1 MNEEELK
8 KIWQGH
14 DQKIDKIMQ
23 INKDQLKTVQSKKA
37 ESKIRSFKRNH
48 IAVALFGVVWILFL
62 GFILYH
68 AHSNIFFTVSLSMII
83 LFNVFAVALYFRHIL
98 MLNKIDIAG
107 SITATQIKLIEVQ
120 DSYSQVGR
128 VLLLQT
134 PFYCTWWYSEEL
146 IRNGDVLFWSIHL
159 TILAL
164 LTTLAIYLF
173 IKLSNKNKS
182 DNWIKRVDKMFGS
195 EKLQQ
200 ASTFL
205 QEIEDYKKED
215 G

>member
-8 KIWQGH
+8 RIWHGN
-14 DQKIDKIMQ
+14 DQRIDAMLQ
-23 INKDQLKTVQSKKA
+23 INKEKLYAVQTKKA

-48 IAVALFGVVWILFL
+48 VAVALFGVVWILFL
-62 GFILYH
+62 GFLLYH
-68 AHSNIFFTVSLSMII
+68 AHTNIFFTVSLSMIL

-98 MLNKIDIAG
+98 MLNAIDITG
-107 SITATQIKLIEVQ
+107 SVTVTQTKLIEVQ

-146 IRNGDVLFWSIHL
+146 VRSGGALFWIINL
-159 TILAL
+159 TILSL
-164 LTTLAIYLF
+164 LTALSVYLF
-173 IKLSNKNKS
+173 VRLSNKNKS
-182 DNWIKRVDKMFGS
+182 DNWVKRIDRMFGA

-200 ASTFL
+200 ASLFL

>member
-14 DQKIDKIMQ
+14 DQKIDKILQ
-23 INKDQLKTVQSKKA
+23 INKEQLKAIQTGKA
-37 ESKIRSFKRNH
+37 EKKIHSFKRNH
-48 IAVALFGVVWILFL
+48 TAVMLFGVVWILFL

-68 AHSNIFFTVSLSMII
+68 AHANIFFTVSLGMIL

-98 MLNKIDIAG
+98 MLNQVDVG
-107 SITATQIKLIEVQ
+107 ESITAVQTKLIEVQ
-120 DSYSQVGR
+120 NSYSQVGR

-134 PFYCTWWYSEEL
+134 PFYCTWWYSKEL
-146 IRNGDVLFWSIHL
+146 VHNGGVLFWVINLSIL
-159 TILAL
+159 LL
-164 LTTLAIYLF
+164 LTALSIYLF
-173 IKLSNKNKS
+173 AKLSNKNKT
-182 DNWIKRVDKMFGS
+182 DNWVKRVDKMFGA

-200 ASTFL
+200 ASSFL

>member
-8 KIWQGH
+8 RIWQGH
-14 DQKIDKIMQ
+14 DQKIDKILQ
-23 INKDQLKTVQSKKA
+23 INKEKLKAVQSKKA
-37 ESKIRSFKRNH
+37 ETKIRSFKRNH
-48 IAVALFGVVWILFL
+48 IAVMLFGVVWILFL

-68 AHSNIFFTVSLSMII
+68 AHSNIFFTASLSTIL
-83 LFNVFAVALYFRHIL
+83 LFNVFAVALYFRHIQ
-98 MLNKIDIAG
+98 MLNKIDISE
-107 SITATQIKLIEVQ
+107 SITTTQTKLIEVQ

-134 PFYCTWWYSEEL
+134 PFYCTWWYSEDL
-146 IRNGDVLFWSIHL
+146 VRNGGVLFWSINL
-159 TILAL
+159 TILAS
-164 LTTLAIYLF
+164 LTALSVYLF
-173 IKLSNKNKS
+173 VQLSNKKS
-182 DNWIKRVDKMFGS
+182 ENWVKRVDKMFGT

-200 ASTFL
+200 ASSFL